1 MTAQAQPREWLA
13 AITSPSRG
21 VMDMTSGAWSH
32 SPANVERVLVREVL
46 AGEPPAAIA
55 SAASGRAD
63 VADAINAAMTD
74 LARELGCFYSD
85 LIPHNSG
92 LFIPGEARACANPAD
107 AIRRLFAHVH
117 AGGLIN
123 RPAPLQADKT
133 AARASKSEPCPTEVD
148 SRQVALFEE

>member
-13 AITSPSRG
+13 AITSPTRG
-21 VMDMTSGAWSH
+21 VMDMAPGAWSH
-32 SPANVERVLVREVL
+32 SPGNVERVLVREVM
-46 AGEPPAAIA
+46 AGEQPAAFA
-55 SAASGRAD
+55 SAANGCAD
-63 VADAINAAMTD
+63 VTEAINAAMTD
-74 LARELGCFYSD
+74 LARELGAFYSD

-92 LFIPGEARACANPAD
+92 LFIPGEARACANPLD

-123 RPAPLQADKT
+123 RPAPLQADRL
-133 AARASKSEPCPTEVD
+133 AARAAKVEPSLTDVD